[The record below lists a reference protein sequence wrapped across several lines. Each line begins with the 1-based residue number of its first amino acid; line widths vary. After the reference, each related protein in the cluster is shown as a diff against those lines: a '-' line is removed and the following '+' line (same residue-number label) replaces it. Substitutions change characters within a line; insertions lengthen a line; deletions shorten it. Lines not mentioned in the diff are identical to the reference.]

1 MRERDL
7 QEYICPAEKQC
18 ACPRCE
24 WIRVKDKDGAWKDI
38 SGDRTCEKGTETSD
52 APCTFQPNRSIF
64 DQSGT
69 NNGISMISDTQSPI
83 SRSRP
88 TPEDIL
94 KVIPDDI
101 KGKTTL
107 ISKF

>member
-1 MRERDL
+1 MRERNL

-24 WIRVKDKDGAWKDI
+24 WIRVKDKEGAWKDI
-38 SGDRTCEKGTETSD
+38 YGDRTCEKGTEISD
-52 APCTFQPNRSIF
+52 APCTFQPNRSAF
-64 DQSGT
+64 DQSET
-69 NNGISMISDTQSPI
+69 EIRISTSQSLF

-94 KVIPDDI
+94 KVIPDEI
-101 KGKTTL
+101 KGETFKV
-107 ISKF
+107 